1 MAEKED
7 VQNATVIIITT
18 AWMLHCHCLFPT
30 AVFCRKPSLIFV
42 VVQLCKF
49 FTAQNFNLSAS
60 CLVYKLVPTIL
71 INSSLYLLFHKLMD
85 EKFYKSEKKKN
96 RISSKRR
103 DFNVTPQSQQNFP
116 SKWKPPQHNLVA
128 RSISYFSSP
137 SSKFYFI
144 LIDSLMKLKEIASLT
159 LWF

>member
-1 MAEKED
+1 MLVEFLWQKKED

-18 AWMLHCHCLFPT
+18 AWMLHCHYLFPT

-42 VVQLCKF
+42 VVQLCKS

-85 EKFYKSEKKKN
+85 EKFYKSEKKKIVFPPRGGISMSLLKVS
-96 RISSKRR
+96 RISHLNESHHNTIWLPEAYLI
-103 DFNVTPQSQQNFP
+103 FPLPLLNF
-116 SKWKPPQHNLVA
+116 
-128 RSISYFSSP
+128 
-137 SSKFYFI
+137 
-144 LIDSLMKLKEIASLT
+144 T
-159 LWF
+159 LF

>member
-42 VVQLCKF
+42 VVQLYKF

-85 EKFYKSEKKKN
+85 EKFYKSEKKKKSYFLQEEGFQCH
-96 RISSKRR
+96 SSK
-103 DFNVTPQSQQNFP
+103 SAEFP
-116 SKWKPPQHNLVA
+116 
-128 RSISYFSSP
+128 I
-137 SSKFYFI
+137 
-144 LIDSLMKLKEIASLT
+144 
-159 LWF
+159 